1 MQIALDHMTVVDTT
15 PAELAEVAQ
24 AAGCTGICL
33 FMEPMDVLPLM
44 PAFDLYGNSA
54 ARRDLKARMDDGR
67 LALELAYPF
76 TLTGRTDLSA
86 FDRALA
92 CAAELGA
99 SLLNVLVYDRDP
111 ARRQDMFAR
120 FCDIARSHDLRVAL
134 EFYPLSQ
141 VRSLA
146 EALEIVSLVDR
157 PGEVGI
163 NADLL
168 HLMRSGG
175 SLDDLAAAPA
185 GSILFGQFSD
195 GPRRRAEAEWDR
207 EASSD
212 RLVPGAGAFDI
223 AGFARAL
230 PAGCPVSV
238 EVPRSAA
245 VAAGIPV
252 VERALSA
259 VDGLRSVLAGANPH
273 LSECQSD

>member
-1 MQIALDHMTVVDTT
+1 MQIALDHITVVDTT
-15 PAELAEVAQ
+15 PGELAEAAQ

-33 FMEPMDVLPLM
+33 FMEPMDVLPQM
-44 PAFDLYGNSA
+44 PAFDLYANRA
-54 ARRDLKARMDDGR
+54 ARRDLKARLDDGG

-76 TLTGRTDLSA
+76 TLTGRTELAS
-86 FDRALA
+86 FNRALA

-99 SLLNVLVYDRDP
+99 RLLNVLVYDRDP
-111 ARRQDMFAR
+111 ARRQDMFAF
-120 FCDIARSHDLRVAL
+120 FCDLARSHGLRVAL

-146 EALEIVSLVDR
+146 EALEVVSLVGR

-168 HLMRSGG
+168 HLVRSGG
-175 SLDDLAAAPA
+175 SLDELASAPA

-195 GPRRRAEAEWDR
+195 GPRLRAEAEWER

-212 RLVPGAGAFDI
+212 RLVPGAGAFDT

-230 PAGCPVSV
+230 PAGCPISV
-238 EVPRSAA
+238 EVPSSAA

-252 VERALSA
+252 AERARRA
-259 VDGLRSVLAGANPH
+259 VDALRPTLAGAKA
-273 LSECQSD
+273 SI